1 MDMVSKSLRSIP
13 VWICVSFIKL
23 TYSMTLKK
31 TLAFLACLIP
41 TLVLVYF
48 AVSGQL
54 GPDAG
59 KELVLETGE
68 WAIRFLL
75 LTLAISPIR
84 TLTKSP
90 AVLRYRRMIGLFTW
104 FYASLH
110 LSAVLTYLLGW
121 SWPIF
126 VEEFAERPYMALG
139 IIAWVLMVPL
149 GITSNNWAQR
159 KLKRRWKTLHQLTY
173 LIAILACAHFI
184 WLVRSDFGEALL
196 YSVILFV
203 LLAFRI
209 VPALR
214 HSREGGNPAL

>member
-1 MDMVSKSLRSIP
+1 MA
-13 VWICVSFIKL
+13 
-23 TYSMTLKK
+23 LKK
-31 TLAFLACLIP
+31 TIVFILCLIP
-41 TLVLVYF
+41 ALALIYF
-48 AVSGQL
+48 AASGQL

-68 WAIRFLL
+68 WGLRFLL
-75 LTLAISPIR
+75 LTLAITPIR
-84 TLTKSP
+84 TLTKNP
-90 AVLRYRRMIGLFTW
+90 AILRYRRMIGLYTW

-110 LSAVLTYLLGW
+110 LFAVLTYLLGW

-149 GITSNNWAQR
+149 GVTSNSWAQR

-173 LIAILACAHFI
+173 LIGVLACAHFI

-196 YSVILFV
+196 YSVILFI
-203 LLAFRI
+203 LLAFRVVI
-209 VPALR
+209 KFQRPTPKPA
-214 HSREGGNPAL
+214 